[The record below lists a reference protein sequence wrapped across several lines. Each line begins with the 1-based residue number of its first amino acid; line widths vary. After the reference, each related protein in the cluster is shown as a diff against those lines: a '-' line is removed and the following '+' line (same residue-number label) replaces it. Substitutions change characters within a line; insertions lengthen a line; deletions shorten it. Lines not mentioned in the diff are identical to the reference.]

1 MRFLSAIVV
10 LVGLLYLTTANAA
23 YSQTNE
29 YRDSKDGVSLSLP
42 QNWRAIGP
50 ESRGDQKGI
59 VVLRDLEM
67 HLEARLFVQ
76 VLTTPVIISAEDMDE
91 RLLRSIKDRIR
102 YRTKEGYENYHF
114 RDNSSEL
121 HPINGHSALSWVSEY
136 SDHGHQMVEY
146 LTRVR
151 SENTNALFFAKVPAS
166 QLDDFKRRLDPIIET
181 LEIR

>member
-76 VLTTPVIISAEDMDE
+76 VLTTPVII
-91 RLLRSIKDRIR
+91 
-102 YRTKEGYENYHF
+102 
-114 RDNSSEL
+114 
-121 HPINGHSALSWVSEY
+121 LSLI
-136 SDHGHQMVEY
+136 H
-146 LTRVR
+146 
-151 SENTNALFFAKVPAS
+151 
-166 QLDDFKRRLDPIIET
+166 I
-181 LEIR
+181 